1 MKIKPLNDWAV
12 IVPSEAMT
20 RTAGGLFIPDA
31 AKEKPA
37 EGTVEAIGPGA
48 LEEEKRGEKKKE
60 KKERK
65 FIATSVKPGERVMYD
80 RYAGQ
85 KITIGG
91 MDRVMVREVNILG
104 ILPPAPARP
113 KEDLPPLLLPSVTTT
128 RSSTALVSRKTTAV
142 LVKKEAPKPAVMKA
156 VKRKGQGSGIKGQG
170 TAKKKTVKK
179 AAKKKG
185 QGSGAKSPGTAKKKT
200 AKKMTVKKTAVKKSA
215 SKKAK
220 KKR

>member
-20 RTAGGLFIPDA
+20 RTAGGLYIPDA

-91 MDRVMVREVNILG
+91 VERVLVREVNILG
-104 ILPPAPARP
+104 ILPPAPSRP
-113 KEDLPPLLLPSVTTT
+113 AEDLPPLMLPAVTAAG
-128 RSSTALVSRKTTAV
+128 SSTALIPRKSGAIM
-142 LVKKEAPKPAVMKA
+142 VKKEASKPLVKKA
-156 VKRKGQGSGIKGQG
+156 
-170 TAKKKTVKK
+170 VKK
-179 AAKKKG
+179 AAKKGKA
-185 QGSGAKSPGTAKKKT
+185 QGKAKPAAKKK
-200 AKKMTVKKTAVKKSA
+200 AVKKTVAKPKKTA
-215 SKKAK
+215 AKKAAPKKAK

>member
-12 IVPSEAMT
+12 IVPSEALT

-48 LEEEKRGEKKKE
+48 LEEEKWEGRKKE
-60 KKERK
+60 KGKKKERK
-65 FIATSVKPGERVMYD
+65 FIPTSVKPGERVMYD

-85 KITIGG
+85 KIDMNGEE
-91 MDRVMVREVNILG
+91 RVLVREKNILG

-113 KEDLPPLLLPSVTTT
+113 KEDLPPLMLPSVTAAS
-128 RSSTALVSRKTTAV
+128 SSTALATRKTTAV
-142 LVKKEAPKPAVMKA
+142 TVKKEAPKPAVKKMIEKKA
-156 VKRKGQGSGIKGQG
+156 
-170 TAKKKTVKK
+170 AKKAGKKKAAGTVKKAVKK
-179 AAKKKG
+179 AAKKK
-185 QGSGAKSPGTAKKKT
+185 SS
-200 AKKMTVKKTAVKKSA
+200 KKS
-215 SKKAK
+215 K

>member
-12 IVPSEAMT
+12 IIPSEAAH
-20 RTAGGLFIPDA
+20 RTAGGLYIPEA

-48 LEEEKRGEKKKE
+48 LEEEKRGVKKKE

-91 MDRVMVREVNILG
+91 VERVLVREVNILG

-113 KEDLPPLLLPSVTTT
+113 KEDLPPLMLPTMTTT
-128 RSSTALVSRKTTAV
+128 GSSTALVSRKTTGV
-142 LVKKEAPKPAVMKA
+142 SVKKEVPKPAVKKA
-156 VKRKGQGSGIKGQG
+156 VTGKVQER
-170 TAKKKTVKK
+170 AKKKIVKK
-179 AAKKKG
+179 AAKKK
-185 QGSGAKSPGTAKKKT
+185 TLKKVAGKP
-200 AKKMTVKKTAVKKSA
+200 KKAA
-215 SKKAK
+215 SKKTVPKKTK

>member
-12 IVPSEAMT
+12 IIPSEAMT
-20 RTAGGLFIPDA
+20 RTAGGLYIPDA

-85 KITIGG
+85 KIEIGG
-91 MDRVMVREVNILG
+91 VERILVREVSILG
-104 ILPPAPARP
+104 ILPPATARP
-113 KEDLPPLLLPSVTTT
+113 KEDLPPLLLPAMTSTG
-128 RSSTALVSRKTTAV
+128 SSTALASRKTTGV
-142 LVKKEAPKPAVMKA
+142 SVRKEAPKPAVKKA
-156 VKRKGQGSGIKGQG
+156 VKKS
-170 TAKKKTVKK
+170 AKKTVKK
-179 AAKKKG
+179 AAKKTIKK
-185 QGSGAKSPGTAKKKT
+185 AAKKKV
-200 AKKMTVKKTAVKKSA
+200 AGKPKKTTLKRTA

>member
-12 IVPSEAMT
+12 IIPSEAMT
-20 RTAGGLFIPDA
+20 RTAGGLYIPDA

-37 EGTVEAIGPGA
+37 EGTIEAIGPGA

-85 KITIGG
+85 KIEIGG
-91 MDRVMVREVNILG
+91 VERILVREVSILG
-104 ILPPAPARP
+104 ILPPATARP
-113 KEDLPPLLLPSVTTT
+113 KEDLPPLLLPAMTSTG
-128 RSSTALVSRKTTAV
+128 SSTALVSRKTTGV
-142 LVKKEAPKPAVMKA
+142 SVRKEAPKHAVKKA
-156 VKRKGQGSGIKGQG
+156 VKKS
-170 TAKKKTVKK
+170 AKKTVKK
-179 AAKKKG
+179 AAKKTIKK
-185 QGSGAKSPGTAKKKT
+185 AAKKKVAGKPKKATSKRT
-200 AKKMTVKKTAVKKSA
+200 AP
-215 SKKAK
+215 KKAK

>member
-1 MKIKPLNDWAV
+1 MMFIHQVKEGHIVKIKPLNDWAV

-37 EGTVEAIGPGA
+37 DGTVEAIGPGA
-48 LEEEKRGEKKKE
+48 YEEEKRGEKKKE

-65 FIATSVKPGERVMYD
+65 FVPTSVKPGERVMYD

-85 KITIGG
+85 KIEMNGEE
-91 MDRVMVREVNILG
+91 RVLVREVNILG

-113 KEDLPPLLLPSVTTT
+113 KEDLPPLMLPSRTAAS
-128 RSSTALVSRKTTAV
+128 SSTALAARKTTAV
-142 LVKKEAPKPAVMKA
+142 TVKREAPKPAARKA
-156 VKRKGQGSGIKGQG
+156 AKTKGQGAVGKGQ
-170 TAKKKTVKK
+170 K
-179 AAKKKG
+179 AAKKKAP
-185 QGSGAKSPGTAKKKT
+185 AKAAAKPAKT
-200 AKKMTVKKTAVKKSA
+200 SVKKTAA
-215 SKKAK
+215 KKAK

>member
-20 RTAGGLFIPDA
+20 RTAGGLYIPDA

-48 LEEEKRGEKKKE
+48 FEEEKRGEKKKE

-91 MDRVMVREVNILG
+91 AERVLVREVNILG
-104 ILPPAPARP
+104 ILPPAPSRP
-113 KEDLPPLLLPSVTTT
+113 AEDLPPLMLPAVTGAG
-128 RSSTALVSRKTTAV
+128 SSTALVPRKSGAV
-142 LVKKEAPKPAVMKA
+142 MVKKEAQKPALKKA
-156 VKRKGQGSGIKGQG
+156 VKKAEKKKDQRSGVKGKGA
-170 TAKKKTVKK
+170 AKKKAVKK
-179 AAKKKG
+179 AAKKKV
-185 QGSGAKSPGTAKKKT
+185 AKKAAAKPKRT
-200 AKKMTVKKTAVKKSA
+200 AAKKAAPKKT
-215 SKKAK
+215 
-220 KKR
+220 KKRR

>member
-1 MKIKPLNDWAV
+1 MKIKPINDWAV

-20 RTAGGLFIPDA
+20 RTAGGLFIPEA

-37 EGTVEAIGPGA
+37 EGIVESIGPGA
-48 LEEEKRGEKKKE
+48 LEEEKRDEKKKE

-85 KITIGG
+85 KITVGG
-91 MDRVMVREVNILG
+91 VERVLVREVSILG

-113 KEDLPPLLLPSVTTT
+113 KEDLPPLMLPAMTTT
-128 RSSTALVSRKTTAV
+128 GSSTALVSRKTTAV
-142 LVKKEAPKPAVMKA
+142 SVKKEAPKPA
-156 VKRKGQGSGIKGQG
+156 
-170 TAKKKTVKK
+170 AKKSGKKAAKKSVKK
-179 AAKKKG
+179 AAKK
-185 QGSGAKSPGTAKKKT
+185 T
-200 AKKMTVKKTAVKKSA
+200 VKKSA
-215 SKKAK
+215 GKPKKAASKKSVSKKAG

>member
-1 MKIKPLNDWAV
+1 MKIKPINDWAV
-12 IVPSEAMT
+12 VIPSEAAQ
-20 RTAGGLFIPDA
+20 RTTGGLFIPEA

-91 MDRVMVREVNILG
+91 VDRVLVREVNILG

-113 KEDLPPLLLPSVTTT
+113 KEDLPPLLLPAMTAAG
-128 RSSTALVSRKTTAV
+128 SSTALVSRKTTAV
-142 LVKKEAPKPAVMKA
+142 SVKKQAPKPAVKKA
-156 VKRKGQGSGIKGQG
+156 VKKAAKKAVKKA
-170 TAKKKTVKK
+170 AKKKTVKK
-179 AAKKKG
+179 IAGK
-185 QGSGAKSPGTAKKKT
+185 PKKKT
-200 AKKMTVKKTAVKKSA
+200 SKKTAVKKA
-215 SKKAK
+215 G

>member
-1 MKIKPLNDWAV
+1 MKEEQSMKIKPLNDWAV

-48 LEEEKRGEKKKE
+48 LEEEKRREKKKE

-91 MDRVMVREVNILG
+91 VERVLVREASILG
-104 ILPPAPARP
+104 ILPPAPAKP
-113 KEDLPPLLLPSVTTT
+113 IEDLPPLLLPSMTATGA
-128 RSSTALVSRKTTAV
+128 STALVSRKTTAV
-142 LVKKEAPKPAVMKA
+142 PVKKQAPRPAVKKTVKKA
-156 VKRKGQGSGIKGQG
+156 TIKSVKR
-170 TAKKKTVKK
+170 AAKKTVKK
-179 AAKKKG
+179 AAKKK
-185 QGSGAKSPGTAKKKT
+185 TAKKVAGKP
-200 AKKMTVKKTAVKKSA
+200 KKAASKKTA

>member
-65 FIATSVKPGERVMYD
+65 FIVTSVKPGERVMYD

-91 MDRVMVREVNILG
+91 MERVLVREVNILG
-104 ILPPAPARP
+104 ILPPAPAQP
-113 KEDLPPLLLPSVTTT
+113 KEDLPPLMLPAMTATS
-128 RSSTALVSRKTTAV
+128 SSTALVARKTTAV
-142 LVKKEAPKPAVMKA
+142 SVKKGTPKQA
-156 VKRKGQGSGIKGQG
+156 VKKAGKKGQGK
-170 TAKKKTVKK
+170 AKPAAKKK
-179 AAKKKG
+179 AAKK
-185 QGSGAKSPGTAKKKT
+185 TAVKPKKT
-200 AKKMTVKKTAVKKSA
+200 AAKKAA
-215 SKKAK
+215 PKKAK